1 MSFESSEE
9 QNSDR
14 DGEGG
19 TSHGSVG
26 TQPKLGITE
35 QGVWQL
41 AWPTMAAMGAG
52 TVVRFTDFVMV
63 RDLGPSTLA
72 AVGVGGQFYWFIE
85 SLGAI
90 APGGLAAILARA
102 VGAGDRS
109 LADAS
114 FRQAHLLGA
123 VLAVLGCAMLFPFT
137 RLAIGFYGV
146 ESDVVDLGSEYL
158 WWRLWGTLPLSVAMI
173 FGTALRA
180 AGDVR
185 TPLHAGVVAAVVN
198 VFFNWV
204 LIHGNLGAPAMGVK
218 GAALASN
225 IALVVM
231 AAHFLILWRSKNLVL
246 QPGSGSWRPD
256 LDLQK
261 RLLRIGI
268 PSGAESGLFQLG
280 LMLFQRIMS
289 PFGTN
294 VIAAYNVGS
303 MLLGFSFIPGVAFSM
318 AASTLVGQNL
328 GAKRPD
334 RAEQEGWRSNK
345 IAILTMT
352 AVGAVLVFG
361 ARPIAG
367 MFFDEPEA
375 IDLCVMALAILG
387 AAHPFMAV
395 EFALGGALRG
405 AGDTL
410 FPMITVFTG
419 LVVVRLGM
427 ASGLV
432 YFFDAGVEAVW
443 AVLVVD
449 YLIKSIM
456 FVARFRS
463 GKWKRREV

>member
-9 QNSDR
+9 QSSGRDPIAAASTDR
-14 DGEGG
+14 AEAAPE
-19 TSHGSVG
+19 VG
-26 TQPKLGITE
+26 LTE
-35 QGVWQL
+35 QGIWQL
-41 AWPTMAAMGAG
+41 ALPTMVAMSAG
-52 TVVRFTDFVMV
+52 TVVRYTDFVMV
-63 RDLGPSTLA
+63 RDLGPSALA

-90 APGGLAAILARA
+90 APGGLTAILARA

-109 LADAS
+109 LAETS

-123 VLAVLGCAMLFPFT
+123 ALGALGIAMLLPFT
-137 RLAIGFYGV
+137 RVAIGFYGV
-146 ESDVVDLGSEYL
+146 EPDVIDLGSDYL
-158 WWRLWGTLPLSVAMI
+158 WWRLWGTIPLSIAMI

-185 TPLHAGVVAAVVN
+185 TPLQAGIVAASVN
-198 VFFNWV
+198 VLMNWV

-231 AAHFLILWRSKNLVL
+231 AAHFMILWWSKALLL
-246 QPGSGSWRPD
+246 QPGRGSWRPD
-256 LDLQK
+256 FDLQK

-334 RAEQEGWRSNK
+334 QAEKEGWRSNK
-345 IAILTMT
+345 ISILTMS
-352 AVGAVLVFG
+352 AVGGVLVFG

-367 MFFDEPEA
+367 MFFDDPEA
-375 IDLCVMALAILG
+375 IDLCVIVLAILG
-387 AAHPFMAV
+387 AAHPFMAI

-432 YFFDAGVEAVW
+432 YFFDAGIQMVW
-443 AVLVVD
+443 SVLVVD
-449 YLIKSIM
+449 YVLKSIM
-456 FVARFRS
+456 FVGRFRG